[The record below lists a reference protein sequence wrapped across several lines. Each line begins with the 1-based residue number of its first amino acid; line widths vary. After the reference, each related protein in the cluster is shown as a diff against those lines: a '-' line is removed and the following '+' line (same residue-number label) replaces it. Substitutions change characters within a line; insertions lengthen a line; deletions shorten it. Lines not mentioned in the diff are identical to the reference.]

1 MAAWIE
7 LIMFSAIGLGFSF
20 ATLLLDYGPHI
31 DGLNPK
37 TDDGCGAQIT
47 LNSPFNFYG
56 AQYSSFW
63 VCNNGFISFS
73 GAKSTYIPDPF
84 PIEDIA
90 MIAAFWQDLDNR
102 PGSSSDYYNKIYW
115 RVDSSMATRRDLS
128 AKTTTYLSD
137 RNFFPSWVIV
147 ATWYRVGYFS
157 QNIDMLNTFQIALA
171 CEKYRY
177 CYAFL
182 SYDQLQWTK
191 RDRDEVHAQA
201 GFNDGKTQST
211 MLPGSRTSNI
221 RNLVYYSNVG
231 KPGLFIY
238 RLTNNQ
244 IENMECDP
252 KIVPEVAQMYFESEQ
267 YRIEGFLCDRDVP
280 QNTEQIKVLFVS
292 STQKLT
298 TKAKLDNDQKTIIGS
313 FPFWGKAEIVTVHV
327 FVGDIEIKEVKPIV
341 HPDPIL
347 MVPEKRSCESLI
359 AEEKFHEQQTETDW
373 HNFLSSLTGC
383 PRNSVGARGGR
394 NDAWFAHAE
403 VRTGRWTYDPCCSGP
418 NGFKSEAFHF
428 CADCKMNNGAEFCI
442 ISRAINFDQF
452 ADQNSVGFASRRRE
466 IVSNQCCYS
475 ANGNLLTNPFGGAG
489 TAKRSIPNN
498 ANLFTFFNL
507 EYSFFKSCCIN
518 ENSCKRYFEHRPST
532 AGSYTPRRSAINWGD
547 PHIETLDGFKYTFN
561 GIGVFTLMEMAPSSN
576 ESRSNMTVH
585 ASMRQVGKGSVFSGL
600 VIADLTTTAELFLT
614 ESGEI
619 VISIN
624 GSKLDFDEKT
634 RTVQTEGCLNIE
646 EAPSVEQDSV
656 FVTLQQSR
664 GNEEFTFRLIDS
676 DLVVSA
682 IISPDKV
689 LNVGVSPPTEAMG
702 KLQGL
707 LGDFDGNN
715 TNELTLS
722 DGSLMPLTSNMT
734 DIHHTFGNKWK
745 VGRDQWIFAAA
756 SQGELEND
764 VAYESSYTPVYEAS
778 FDNPDLER
786 QAKKQCGSDENCLLD
801 VALTGNIK
809 MANNS
814 KQMEKVLRDND
825 EMFEVQIL
833 TTITEQTEQVC
844 DSGCV
849 SDLAKFSSLI
859 LGALFMSVVVA
870 TGVFVVRKMTSK
882 GARTVST
889 NATIAIND
897 ENNFD
902 HLDAI
907 LQL

>member
-1 MAAWIE
+1 MRVSQVLERMAAWIE

-201 GFNDGKTQST
+201 GFNDGK
-211 MLPGSRTSNI
+211 
-221 RNLVYYSNVG
+221 
-231 KPGLFIY
+231 K
-238 RLTNNQ
+238 
-244 IENMECDP
+244 
-252 KIVPEVAQMYFESEQ
+252 
-267 YRIEGFLCDRDVP
+267 
-280 QNTEQIKVLFVS
+280 
-292 STQKLT
+292 
-298 TKAKLDNDQKTIIGS
+298 
-313 FPFWGKAEIVTVHV
+313 
-327 FVGDIEIKEVKPIV
+327 VKPIV